1 MKRGA
6 PAAVAMG
13 VDQRIDRRVDAGLRQ
28 RRDNQLRASIRDSD
42 RVCQCCIA
50 QPPQTPKCG
59 QIGAMRSGLALSTVS
74 KFRRSGWPG
83 AGSTVTVS
91 PGSV

>member
-1 MKRGA
+1 MKHGA
-6 PAAVAMG
+6 PAAFAMG

-28 RRDNQLRASIRDSD
+28 RRDDEPAFPFAIAVRL
-42 RVCQCCIA
+42 QCCIA

-59 QIGAMRSGLALSTVS
+59 QTGAMRSGLAFSTVS
-74 KFRRSGWPG
+74 RCRRSGWPG